1 MHLLPRMSHKQDS
14 CCICLLQWC
23 NEHDAWAIQGHHA
36 RLWGEAWRLPGRLPE
51 RLPIFSKGST
61 KAFFIFCPNFFRP
74 LRFFFGSC
82 PGTMEAGASLMSAS
96 ELAPRS

>member
-1 MHLLPRMSHKQDS
+1 MQYYNEDEALLVSRHEAKP
-14 CCICLLQWC
+14 
-23 NEHDAWAIQGHHA
+23 HHA

-61 KAFFIFCPNFFRP
+61 KAFFIFCPSFFSP
-74 LRFFFGSC
+74 LRFFLGSC
-82 PGTMEAGASLMSAS
+82 PGMVEAGASLMSAS